1 MPIQNLQT
9 HSSMQCNKYSL
20 KNKRRSLLGTF
31 SIFLVSF
38 VPAQNIQNNPQSN
51 HGNKFEQLGTILP
64 TPNEYRTASGAPG
77 AKYWQQRADY
87 DIDVTLDEKN
97 LSVIG
102 TETVTYHNN
111 APEALNYL
119 WLQLDEN
126 QHDPKNEVNYFDENK
141 VSEPLTQ
148 NSLKSLETKTNHEGL
163 GDKIDGVTDEL
174 GKTLKYTINGSMMR
188 IDLPKTLAS
197 KAKFK
202 FVVKWHYKMINRIE
216 YGGRGGYEYFPEDGN
231 HLFTMTQW
239 YPRMCVYS
247 DFHGWQNK
255 QFTGRGEFAL
265 AFGNYKVKMTVPAD
279 HLVCST
285 GECQNYQQVLTP
297 AQFTRWQQAQTAKE
311 PVEIGLLEDAKNAE
325 KNKSTATKTWIFKA
339 DSVRDFAWGSSR
351 KYCWDAMAVQC
362 EGKKVMCMSFYGKE
376 AYGLYR
382 KYSTKVVAHTIKTYS
397 KFTIAYPY
405 PVAQSIEAANGME
418 YPMICFNFGR
428 TEKDGTYT
436 EGSKNGMILVIIH
449 EVGHN
454 FFPMIINSDERQWSW
469 MDEGLNTFVQYLTER
484 EFDAGYPSQR
494 GPAYKMTDYM
504 RLPKNQLEPIMTNS
518 ENIINFGA
526 NAYGKPATALNILRE
541 TVMGRELFDFAF
553 KQYCTRWAF
562 KHPEPADFFRTMED
576 ASAVDLDWFWRGW
589 FYDIEPVDI
598 SVDTVKAYSINR
610 GQKVAL
616 KMDTVYTYPKMK
628 EVEYITTIRNREA
641 GLKSLVDVDTTLRDF
656 YYHYK
661 PEPVVIKEV
670 KNKNENLEEM
680 PDSSFSKYAGAY
692 IYEIKFSNKGG
703 LVSPLII
710 QFNYEDGSS
719 EIERISAYIWRKNE
733 KEVTKTFLRS
743 KKVASILVDPYRET
757 ADINEKNNTW
767 NIKTEP
773 GKFELFKAKT
783 GAAARG
789 QSTGENPMQKA
800 RKK

>member
-1 MPIQNLQT
+1 MHLWSYVLT
-9 HSSMQCNKYSL
+9 
-20 KNKRRSLLGTF
+20 NKRKALAGSAWILIGLPLT
-31 SIFLVSF
+31 
-38 VPAQNIQNNPQSN
+38 AQNIQNNPQSN

-64 TPNEYRTASGAPG
+64 TPNECRTASGAPG

-87 DIDVTLDEKN
+87 EIEVTLDEKN
-97 LSVIG
+97 LSTIG
-102 TETVTYHNN
+102 SETVTYSNN
-111 APEALNYL
+111 SPDALSYL

-126 QHDPKNEVNYFDENK
+126 QHDPNNEVNYFDENK
-141 VSEPLTQ
+141 LNAPYTDQ
-148 NSLKSLETKTNHEGL
+148 SLKSVTNKENLAGL
-163 GDKIDGVTDEL
+163 GDKIESVTGEG
-174 GKTLKYTINGSMMR
+174 GKALKYTINGSMMR
-188 IDLPKTLAS
+188 IDLSKPLGP
-197 KAKFK
+197 KAKIK
-202 FVVKWHYKMINRIE
+202 FSVKWHYKMIARVE

-231 HLFTMTQW
+231 CLFTMAQW

-265 AFGNYKVKMTVPAD
+265 AFGNFRVKITTPSD
-279 HLVCST
+279 HLVCAT

-297 AQFTRWQQAQTAKE
+297 AQYGRWQKAQTATE
-311 PVEIGLLEDAKNAE
+311 PVEIGLLADAVAAE
-325 KNKSTATKTWIFKA
+325 KNKASQIKTWIFKA

-351 KYCWDAMAVQC
+351 KYIWDAMPAVC

-397 KFTIAYPY
+397 KYTIPYPY

-436 EGSKNGMILVIIH
+436 ESSKNGMILVIIH

-469 MDEGLNTFVQYLTER
+469 MDEGLNTFVQFLTER
-484 EFDAGYPSQR
+484 EFDPAYPSQR

-518 ENIINFGA
+518 ENISNFGA

-553 KQYCTRWAF
+553 KQYCNRWAF
-562 KHPEPADFFRTMED
+562 KHPEPGDFFRTMED

-589 FYDIEPVDI
+589 FYDIDPVDI
-598 SVDTVKAYSINR
+598 SVDTVRAFTFRK
-610 GQKVAL
+610 GQKVPIL
-616 KMDTVYTYPKMK
+616 MDTVTTYPKAK
-628 EVEYITTIRNREA
+628 ENEYITTIRNRES
-641 GLKSLVDVDTTLRDF
+641 GIKPLVDVDTTLRDF
-656 YYHYK
+656 YYRYNA
-661 PEPVVIKEV
+661 PQEIVKEV
-670 KNKNENLEEM
+670 KNRNENLEEM
-680 PDSSFSKYAGAY
+680 PDSSFVRYADRY
-692 IYEIKFSNKGG
+692 VYELKFSNKGG

-710 QFNYEDGSS
+710 QFNYIDGTSD
-719 EIERISAYIWRKNE
+719 IERISAYVWRKNE
-733 KEVTKTFLRS
+733 KEVTKSFFRS
-743 KKVASILVDPYRET
+743 KKVASILLDPYRET
-757 ADINEKNNTW
+757 ADVNEKNNTW

-773 GKFELFKAKT
+773 DKFDVFKAKS
-783 GAAARG
+783 AAARG
-789 QSTGENPMQKA
+789 QSAGQNPMQKA
-800 RKK
+800 KAK